1 MFASLLIFLMEL
13 VGVLSVVL
21 VFGVPDRARSSRII
35 KPVLSASVLL
45 GYIGGAALVWRLLPP
60 ATWQISFWQTLAASV
75 DAETYGHPTEHYAE
89 NLVVAM
95 FVASGG
101 GALISGILAAAVARL
116 WTHSPR
122 SRANRQPA

>member
-1 MFASLLIFLMEL
+1 MFATLVIFFIEL

-21 VFGVPDRARSSRII
+21 VFGVPDRARSNRMI

-45 GYIGGAALVWRLLPP
+45 GYIGGVTLVWRLLPP

-75 DAETYGHPTEHYAE
+75 DTETYGHPTEHYAE

-95 FVASGG
+95 LVASAG
-101 GALISGILAAAVARL
+101 GALISGILAAAASRL
-116 WTHSPR
+116 WTHSAG